1 MPPPADGRPG
11 DGNCQFRALALL
23 LFGCAERH
31 ACVRAAVVAALRARA
46 DAFAPLF
53 DTPRAF
59 AHFCNDMAC
68 AATWGDE
75 LTLAAAAD
83 AFGVEVHVVQSTEE
97 NWHLCYTPPEAPQPA
112 AAAEA
117 GHAAGKTRRVF
128 VAYIAPVHYDAIVLA

>member
-1 MPPPADGRPG
+1 
-11 DGNCQFRALALL
+11 
-23 LFGCAERH
+23 
-31 ACVRAAVVAALRARA
+31 VRAAVVAALRARA

-59 AHFCNDMAC
+59 LRFCDDQAC

-97 NWHLCYTPPEAPQPA
+97 NWHLCYTPEQPQ
-112 AAAEA
+112 A
-117 GHAAGKTRRVF
+117 GGDAAAGKTRRVF